1 MKNIMIVDDATTVR
15 MFHKGVISSI
25 NRHIEEAEN
34 GVEALEKALKASID
48 LFLVDINM
56 PKMDGYRLCQ
66 EIRQRDELRSST
78 VIMISTESA
87 KQDEERAYRSG
98 ANFYMSKPVDSEQL
112 KVLVGAILGD
122 AV

>member
-34 GVEALEKALKASID
+34 GVEALEKALKAPID

-66 EIRQRDELRSST
+66 EIRQRDELRTST

-87 KQDEERAYRSG
+87 KLDEERAYRSG

>member
-34 GVEALEKALKASID
+34 GVEALEKALKAPID

-66 EIRQRDELRSST
+66 EIRQRDELRTST

>member
-25 NRHIEEAEN
+25 SRHIEEAEN
-34 GVEALEKALKASID
+34 GVEALEKALKAPID

-112 KVLVGAILGD
+112 KVLVAAILGD

>member
-34 GVEALEKALKASID
+34 GVEALEKALKAPID

-66 EIRQRDELRSST
+66 EIRQRDELRTST

-98 ANFYMSKPVDSEQL
+98 ANFYMSKPVDSEKL
-112 KVLVGAILGD
+112 KVLVGVILGD

>member
-34 GVEALEKALKASID
+34 GVEALEKALKAPID

-112 KVLVGAILGD
+112 KVLVAAILGD